1 MDTMSQVF
9 KDKVINMQMGPLM
22 NINCF
27 KLGFIVQRVNW
38 KVHIC
43 IGNRK
48 LI

>member
-27 KLGFIVQRVNW
+27 KLGFIVQWVNW

>member
-1 MDTMSQVF
+1 MDTVSQVF

-27 KLGFIVQRVNW
+27 KLDFIVQWVNW